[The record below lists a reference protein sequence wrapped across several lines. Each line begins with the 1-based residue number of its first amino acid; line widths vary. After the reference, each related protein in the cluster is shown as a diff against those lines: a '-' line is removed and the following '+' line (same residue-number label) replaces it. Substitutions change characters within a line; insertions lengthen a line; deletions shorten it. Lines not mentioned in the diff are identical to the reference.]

1 MNTNIKPLKDGEF
14 GVSLKEDVET
24 VKHLPEEEVEIWSTW
39 VKAKWTRAS
48 MPVSDNKLETLKRLG
63 FIGEINVKGYGADR
77 KDDVDPLTVLN
88 DVDDATL
95 EVLLK
100 NNVITKDLHEYFVQ
114 NQVDEIT
121 FMKPFIQL

>member
-14 GVSLKEDVET
+14 GVSLKEDAET
-24 VKHLPEEEVEIWSTW
+24 VKHLPGEEVEIFSTW

-48 MPVSDNKLETLKRLG
+48 MPVSDNKLGTLKRLG
-63 FIGEINVKGYGADR
+63 FIGDINVKGYGADW
-77 KDDVDPLTVLN
+77 KDDVVPLTVLN

-121 FMKPFIQL
+121 FMKPYIQL

>member
-24 VKHLPEEEVEIWSTW
+24 VKHLPKEEVEIFSTW

-48 MPVSDNKLETLKRLG
+48 MPVSDNKLGTLKHLG
-63 FIGEINVKGYGADR
+63 FIGEINVKGYGSDW

-121 FMKPFIQL
+121 FMKPFIK